1 MEQTENKLRIHFF
14 NTNVLDNR
22 FTHSEGLK
30 MALRGCFKNILE
42 INNYPT
48 KSKMGYTYNRMNEIT
63 KRL

>member
-30 MALRGCFKNILE
+30 MALMGSFKNILE
-42 INNYPT
+42 VNY
-48 KSKMGYTYNRMNEIT
+48 N
-63 KRL
+63 

>member
-1 MEQTENKLRIHFF
+1 MLEKTVKKEQKKEMEQTENKLRIHFF

-42 INNYPT
+42 VNY
-48 KSKMGYTYNRMNEIT
+48 N
-63 KRL
+63 

>member
-1 MEQTENKLRIHFF
+1 MLEKSAKKEQKKEMEQTENKLRIHFF

-42 INNYPT
+42 VNY
-48 KSKMGYTYNRMNEIT
+48 I
-63 KRL
+63 